1 MTLGYKLELI
11 KPFTMFAIAW
21 VFFFAVFKAFIPA
34 PLAKVYLAGHSA
46 GAPPPAP
53 PWCLCG
59 ASHKGHPATRW

>member
-1 MTLGYKLELI
+1 
-11 KPFTMFAIAW
+11 MFAIAW